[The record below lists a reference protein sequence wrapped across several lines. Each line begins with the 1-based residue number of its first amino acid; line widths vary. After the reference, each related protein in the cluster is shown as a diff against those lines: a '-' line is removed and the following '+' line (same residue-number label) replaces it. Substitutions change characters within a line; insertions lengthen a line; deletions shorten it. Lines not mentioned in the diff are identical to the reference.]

1 MAAANIHL
9 PAGQKADRKLEM
21 LFVNVGAAGGS
32 GGSSYDWELLGRGV
46 EDSSLEFN
54 HDVEQTTD
62 ILGMTDTEVSPSK
75 PSQEFDPNTIRGGQ
89 KLNQKLLDI
98 ERRQAIS
105 ELSTFDVLLVHAYL
119 GESADGPFAAGAQGG
134 DVLPLGADGTHV
146 GEAGHLIPILEKDLQ
161 QLALGGRF
169 ALKCRLVRLIAEQ
182 DVTYCHWVTH
192 FFQPFSNDT

>member
-32 GGSSYDWELLGRGV
+32 DGSSYDWELLGRGV

-119 GESADGPFAAGAQGG
+119 GESAAGPFAAE
-134 DVLPLGADGTHV
+134 VHHNCSVVPTS
-146 GEAGHLIPILEKDLQ
+146 
-161 QLALGGRF
+161 LGGSSYVG
-169 ALKCRLVRLIAEQ
+169 LPMTVYL
-182 DVTYCHWVTH
+182 
-192 FFQPFSNDT
+192 SNDSELGTATITAGKASFTKAGS

>member
-1 MAAANIHL
+1 MAAANINL

-21 LFVNVGAAGGS
+21 IFVNVGEAGGS
-32 GGSSYDWELLGRGV
+32 GGSSYDWEILGRGV

-62 ILGMTDTEVSPSK
+62 ILGMTDTDVSASK

-119 GESADGPFAAGAQGG
+119 GESADGPFAAEVHHGCT
-134 DVLPLGADGTHV
+134 VVPTS
-146 GEAGHLIPILEKDLQ
+146 
-161 QLALGGRF
+161 LGGSNYVGMPMTVY
-169 ALKCRLVRLIAEQ
+169 L
-182 DVTYCHWVTH
+182 
-192 FFQPFSNDT
+192 SNDSELGTSTVTAGKASFTKSES